1 MQTQPIAASHSEPTR
16 VDRRWLVAILV
27 IAGFLRLGIV
37 CWKPDTL
44 LEDRDLYWG
53 IANRI
58 VAGDGFV
65 HPELG
70 HVTAYRPPLYPLLLA
85 LIVGC
90 GGGLKLLATVQITLG
105 TATVWL
111 TWMLGGCLN
120 LGRRALIAAALVAVN
135 PLLVQA
141 TALAMTETLFTFLV
155 TACMLSAIKNRWTT
169 LGFLS
174 GLAAMCRPTMFAFVG
189 IAAIVFLLRHLWLQR
204 TVRQIWPQVCLAMLA
219 FVVVVA
225 PWGIRNWW
233 HFGKPIVTTTHGG
246 YTLLL
251 GNNDEAYQTEATKS
265 LGTLWDSR
273 PWQRSLDEE
282 LQRAGISSSNE
293 VARDRWM
300 SERAWNWI
308 TSHPREFTA
317 TCWLRIS
324 RFWNVS
330 PSGSDAT
337 SLPRVILW
345 GITVFYAAELMAASL
360 GLLRLGSDELQKWLL
375 LALLVISLFAVHI
388 VYWSNMRMRAP
399 LETTLALLAA
409 RSTQLA
415 RRSQKL

>member
-1 MQTQPIAASHSEPTR
+1 MHTQPIAASHSEPTR
-16 VDRRWLVAILV
+16 VDRCWLVAILT
-27 IAGFLRLGIV
+27 IAGLLRLGIV
-37 CWKPDTL
+37 CWKPDSL

-58 VAGDGFV
+58 VAGDGFI

-85 LIVGC
+85 LIVGS
-90 GGGLKLLATVQITLG
+90 GGGLKLLATVQITLS

-111 TWMLGGCLN
+111 TWMLGCRLN
-120 LGRRALIAAALVAVN
+120 LGRRALIAAAFVAIN

-155 TACMLSAIKNRWTT
+155 TACLLTAIKNRW
-169 LGFLS
+169 LAVGLLS

-189 IAAIVFLLRHLWLQR
+189 LAAFVFPLRHLWLQQP
-204 TVRQIWPQVCLAMLA
+204 VRQNLKQICLAM
-219 FVVVVA
+219 FVFAVVVA

-251 GNNDEAYQTEATKS
+251 GNNDEAYQAEATKP
-265 LGTLWDSR
+265 LGAHWDSQ
-273 PWQRSLDEE
+273 PWQKSMEEE
-282 LQRAGISSSNE
+282 LQQADISSSNE

-300 SERAWNWI
+300 SERAWAWI

-317 TCWLRIS
+317 TCWLRIR
-324 RFWNVS
+324 RFWNIS
-330 PSGSDAT
+330 PAGPDAV
-337 SLPRVILW
+337 SLPKVILW
-345 GITVFYAAELMAASL
+345 GISIFYAVELIAASL
-360 GLLRLGSDELQKWLL
+360 GLLRLDSDELKEWSL

-409 RSTQLA
+409 RSTQQI
-415 RRSQKL
+415 RRSQKR